1 MLDLKYTRIQVPDHP
16 DVLASCEVRQGKDF
30 LVCWVWRPSAV
41 GKGFPVSTAGEPR
54 APEWVYQY
62 DKEHGQ
68 RAFLHAVVEG
78 WKAFAYP
85 ALNEPE

>member
-1 MLDLKYTRIQVPDHP
+1 MLTLSFHRIQVLDHP
-16 DVLASCEVRQGKDF
+16 DVIAACEARQGSDF
-30 LVCWVWRPSAV
+30 VLCWIWRPIV
-41 GKGFPVSTAGEPR
+41 LGKGFAVSTAGKPR